1 MQKKLLLSFLLIT
14 LLISCAPQIDTPAPT
29 VAEEIVQETAPSAS
43 PPTSESST
51 TIRYAILAPTTPAN
65 IWALFDE
72 EAASYENY
80 AVQAAYYPRIYDLT
94 PPSNELTPR
103 LADGFP
109 SSFTQE
115 GEFFTATLSLLPN
128 LKWDDDSPLTT
139 EDIAFTINTA
149 LDFELGLNWAT
160 FYNKEKLDH
169 VKALNAETLKYYF
182 SSPPSVG
189 DWQYGALIG
198 IFANKSYWQPK
209 IAAIQNLLPTNEDA
223 PLLIEYKAELDS
235 LQPVEKNILDAMKKL
250 QEGSTEYRRQELLLN
265 ENIAKQELFKSKIET
280 SQREK
285 RDSFAVARAAL
296 YALPNTNE
304 PRNGLW
310 QPSTPDENISKI
322 ASHFQIARYSLY
334 QPDAARQAMLD
345 NEIDF
350 ILSSN
355 SLNAAEINQLSA
367 DPNIHFFESQRNDIR
382 FLAFNHNRSYLDDIA
397 LRRAL
402 SCLIDTEFLANT
414 ELDGRIAPAL
424 GWIPP
429 TNIGWH
435 SSVIEPPCFGLDADA
450 RLAAAMRTLQK
461 AGYVWEQEPSPNHAG
476 SGLKLPSGADFP
488 AINLLA
494 PLEDPSRTQ
503 AASYIA
509 ETAQQLGIPLRAEN
523 IPADDLFFTV
533 YGIND
538 YDLAII
544 GWSLSVYPD
553 YLCGFFAEEN
563 SYHYSNSRVNEK
575 CAAFSTTSEIALARQ
590 QIFEIEVL
598 LWDDLP
604 AIPLFSSK
612 MTEAYRNLSL
622 PFEQHLGG
630 IAPTLYGAPTLFEPE
645 K

>member
-1 MQKKLLLSFLLIT
+1 MQKKLILSLLLIT
-14 LLISCAPQIDTPAPT
+14 LLISCAPQVDAPAPT
-29 VAEEIVQETAPSAS
+29 TAEEISEEVAPSAL

-51 TIRYAILAPTTPAN
+51 VIRYAILAPTTPAN
-65 IWALFDE
+65 IWALFDK

-103 LADGFP
+103 LANGFP
-109 SSFTQE
+109 SSITQE
-115 GEFFTATLSLLPN
+115 GAFFTSTLSLLPN
-128 LKWDDDSPLTT
+128 LKWDDGSLLTA
-139 EDIAFTINTA
+139 EDIAFTINTV

-169 VKALNAETLKYYF
+169 VEAVNAETLKYYF

-198 IFANKSYWQPK
+198 VFASKSYWHPK
-209 IAAIQNLLPTNEDA
+209 IVAIQNLLPTNEDA

-235 LQPVEKNILDAMKKL
+235 LQPVEKNILDAMKQL
-250 QEGSTEYRRQELLLN
+250 EEGSTKYRRQELLLN

-280 SQREK
+280 NQREK
-285 RDSFAVARAAL
+285 RESFAAARAAL

-304 PRNGLW
+304 PRNGFW
-310 QPSTPDENISKI
+310 QPSAPDENTSKTG
-322 ASHFQIARYSLY
+322 SHFQITRYSLY
-334 QPDAARQAMLD
+334 QPDTALQAMLN

-350 ILSSN
+350 ILSPD
-355 SLNAAEINQLSA
+355 SLNTAETNQLSA
-367 DPNIHFFESQRNDIR
+367 NPNIHFFESQRNDIR

-397 LRRAL
+397 LRRTL

-414 ELDGRIAPAL
+414 KLDGRGAPAL

-429 TNIGWH
+429 ANIGWH
-435 SSVIEPPCFGLDADA
+435 SSIIEPPCFGLDADA
-450 RLAAAMRTLQK
+450 RLVAAMRIMQK
-461 AGYVWEQEPSPNHAG
+461 AGYAWEQEPSPNHAG

-488 AINLLA
+488 SISLLA

-553 YLCGFFAEEN
+553 YLCDFFAEEN
-563 SYHYSNSRVNEK
+563 SYHYSNSRVSEK
-575 CAAFSTTSEIALARQ
+575 CAAFSATSEIALARQ

-604 AIPLFSSK
+604 AIPLFSSR

-630 IAPTLYGAPTLFEPE
+630 IAPALYGAPTLFEPE